1 MTEVPSPPPDEDVLV
16 ATGGAVTASPG
27 GTYPV
32 QVEADLLPEYSR
44 FMPLI
49 KWLLLI
55 PQYIVL
61 FFLGIGAV
69 FVIFIAFFAILFTG
83 KFPKGMWDYLVGV
96 HRWGLRVMGYH
107 LLITDKYPAYS
118 MDEVP
123 EDTVRLHAAYP
134 EHVENWRPLVA
145 WLLVIPYMIVASL
158 IGMVGYV
165 CSFLSFFTILFTR
178 KIPEGLFDVIR
189 ISLVWQMR
197 AGFYNYWMSTEY
209 PPFEW
214 DEE

>member
-1 MTEVPSPPPDEDVLV
+1 MTEVPSPPPDEDVLI
-16 ATGGAVTASPG
+16 ATGAAVTASPV

-61 FFLGIGAV
+61 FFLAIGAM

-96 HRWGLRVMGYH
+96 HRWALRVAGYQ

-118 MDEVP
+118 MDEQP
-123 EDTVRLHAAYP
+123 EDTVRLYAAYP
-134 EHVENWRPLVA
+134 ETVERWRPFVA
-145 WLLVIPYMIVASL
+145 WLLIIPYLFVAAL
-158 IGMVGYV
+158 IGWVGSI
-165 CSFLSFFTILFTR
+165 CSFIAFFTIIFTK

-197 AGFYNYWMSTEY
+197 AGFYNYWLSTEY

>member
-1 MTEVPSPPPDEDVLV
+1 MAEVPSPPPDEEVLV
-16 ATGGAVTASPG
+16 ASGSPSVAAPA

-32 QVEADLLPEYSR
+32 QVDADLLPEYSR
-44 FMPLI
+44 FMPLV

-61 FFLGIGAV
+61 FFLGIGAM

-96 HRWGLRVMGYH
+96 HRWGLRVGAYA
-107 LLITDKYPAYS
+107 LLVSDKYPPYT
-118 MDEVP
+118 MDEQP
-123 EDTVRLHAAYP
+123 EDTVRLNAAYP
-134 EHVENWRPLVA
+134 ESVERWRPFVA
-145 WLLVIPYMIVASL
+145 WLLIIPYFFVAIL
-158 IGMVGYV
+158 IGWIASI
-165 CSFLSFFTILFTR
+165 CSFIAFFTILFTK
-178 KIPEGLFDVIR
+178 KIPEGIFDVIR
-189 ISLVWQMR
+189 ISFVWQLR
-197 AGFYNYWMSTEY
+197 AGFYNYWLSTEY